1 MPLPEGLRQ
10 VLGGEAELR
19 QGEEEVEEEVR
30 RCLREG
36 AAGGGYMIS
45 SSNAFHSGTLPQ
57 NLGRMVEAAR
67 SLGRY

>member
-1 MPLPEGLRQ
+1 
-10 VLGGEAELR
+10 
-19 QGEEEVEEEVR
+19 
-30 RCLREG
+30 
-36 AAGGGYMIS
+36 MIA